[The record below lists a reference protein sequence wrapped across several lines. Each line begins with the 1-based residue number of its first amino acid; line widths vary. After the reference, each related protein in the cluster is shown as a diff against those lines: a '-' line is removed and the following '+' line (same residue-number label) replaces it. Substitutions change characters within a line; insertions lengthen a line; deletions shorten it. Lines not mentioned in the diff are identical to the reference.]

1 MAGDTDGFCDQFT
14 AMHSHPQSPVGLME
28 GPSGSLV
35 IYCDM
40 FAKSNFSVE
49 TLEMRECEK
58 LR

>member
-1 MAGDTDGFCDQFT
+1 MAGDTDGLCDGSQPCSDT
-14 AMHSHPQSPVGLME
+14 LSPVGLME

-35 IYCDM
+35 THCDM